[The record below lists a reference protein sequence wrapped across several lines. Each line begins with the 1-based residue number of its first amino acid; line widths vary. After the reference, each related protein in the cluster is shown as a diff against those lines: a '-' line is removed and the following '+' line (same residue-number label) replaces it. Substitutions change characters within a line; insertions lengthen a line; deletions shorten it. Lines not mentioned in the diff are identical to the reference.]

1 MNAASFMNRL
11 RIGTTTW
18 LTASAK
24 VGPLERSQRSVM
36 ALWARTL
43 AVVLVAALGVTVLEK
58 PLAEEATEPA
68 AESAPVAAEVDASH
82 TGAIPPS
89 VERISAPP
97 VASEAARSLFA
108 SEPDPAAGAFARDP
122 QTLSAHRFAPPTRT
136 GRDWRE
142 DEFQHVTV
150 VDGRTLEADG
160 RRIRLVGLDLPMP
173 EQMCRTLDARL
184 EPCAQR
190 AATQLELLTR
200 ARRLTCLY
208 RIEAPGEAIGR
219 CRLGAT
225 DLSERMIRTG
235 YAWPSA
241 LPRQSQS

>member
-1 MNAASFMNRL
+1 MDAASFMNRQP
-11 RIGTTTW
+11 IGTTTW

-24 VGPLERSQRSVM
+24 VRPLERSQRSVI

-43 AVVLVAALGVTVLEK
+43 AVVLAAALGVTILGK
-58 PLAEEATEPA
+58 PLAYDARKPA
-68 AESAPVAAEVDASH
+68 AESAPVTAEVDASH

-89 VERISAPP
+89 VERTGAPP
-97 VASEAARSLFA
+97 VAAAAASLFA
-108 SEPDPAAGAFARDP
+108 SEPDAAAGAFAPDA
-122 QTLSAHRFAPPTRT
+122 QVLSGDRFAQATRSD
-136 GRDWRE
+136 RDWRE

-150 VDGRTLEADG
+150 VDGRTLEAGG
-160 RRIRLVGLDLPMP
+160 RRIRLVGLDLPLP

-208 RIEAPGEAIGR
+208 RVEAPGQAIGR
-219 CRLGAT
+219 CRLGAA